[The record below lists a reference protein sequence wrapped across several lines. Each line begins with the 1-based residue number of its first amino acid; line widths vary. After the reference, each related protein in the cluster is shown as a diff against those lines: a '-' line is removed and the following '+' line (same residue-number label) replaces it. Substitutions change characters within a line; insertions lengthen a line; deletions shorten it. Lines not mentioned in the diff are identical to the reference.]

1 MPYIQRNEYGKV
13 VALTFT
19 EGTSSE
25 FLPVE
30 SPEVL
35 QLLAGQGD
43 TSSLEMMLDDLKLI
57 RVIEDLIDIL
67 ISKNII
73 IFSELPLP
81 VQQKILLKKGH
92 RDKLF
97 GSGSSII
104 GSESEEG
111 IL

>member
-1 MPYIQRNEYGKV
+1 MPYVIRNEHGKV
-13 VALTFT
+13 TVLTDKA
-19 EGTSSE
+19 GASSE
-25 FLPVE
+25 FLAAE
-30 SPEVL
+30 HPEVL
-35 QLLAGQGD
+35 AFLTAPQGDAANVEMLLA
-43 TSSLEMMLDDLKLI
+43 DLKMI

-81 VQQKILLKKGH
+81 VQQKILLKKGY

-97 GSGSSII
+97 GSGAYLM
-104 GSESEEG
+104 GSAED

>member
-1 MPYIQRNEYGKV
+1 MPYIQRDEHGKV
-13 VALTFT
+13 VALTFA

-25 FLPVE
+25 FLPAE
-30 SPEVL
+30 NPEIL
-35 QLLAGQGD
+35 QFLAGKD
-43 TSSLEMMLDDLKLI
+43 DASSLELLLSDLKMI
-57 RVIEDLIDIL
+57 RVIEDLIDIM
-67 ISKNII
+67 IAKNII

-97 GSGSSII
+97 GSGGDII
-104 GSESEEG
+104 GSEEG

>member
-1 MPYIQRNEYGKV
+1 MPYIQRNEDGKV

-25 FLPVE
+25 FLPAE
-30 SPEVL
+30 APEIL
-35 QLLAGQGD
+35 QLLAGNND

-67 ISKNII
+67 ISKNVI

-81 VQQKILLKKGH
+81 VQQKILLKKGQ

-97 GSGSSII
+97 GGGSSII
-104 GSESEEG
+104 GSEEG

>member
-1 MPYIQRNEYGKV
+1 MPYIQRDEHGKV
-13 VALTFT
+13 VALTFA
-19 EGTSSE
+19 EGDSSE
-25 FLPVE
+25 FLPAE
-30 SPEVL
+30 NPEIL
-35 QLLAGQGD
+35 QLLAGKGGA
-43 TSSLEMMLDDLKLI
+43 SNLEMLLSDIKMI

-81 VQQKILLKKGH
+81 VQQKILLKKGN

-97 GSGSSII
+97 GSGGDII
-104 GSESEEG
+104 GSEEG

>member
-1 MPYIQRNEYGKV
+1 MPYIQRDEHGKV

-19 EGTSSE
+19 EGDSSE
-25 FLPVE
+25 FLPAE
-30 SPEVL
+30 NPEIL
-35 QLLAGQGD
+35 QLLAGKGGA
-43 TSSLEMMLDDLKLI
+43 SNLEMLLSDIKMI

-81 VQQKILLKKGH
+81 VQQKILLKKGN

-97 GSGSSII
+97 GSGGDII
-104 GSESEEG
+104 GSEEG

>member
-1 MPYIQRNEYGKV
+1 MPYIQRNKDGKII
-13 VALTFT
+13 ALKFT
-19 EGTSSE
+19 EETSSE
-25 FLPVE
+25 FLPADD
-30 SPEVL
+30 PEVL
-35 QLLAGQGD
+35 HLLAGQGD

-81 VQQKILLKKGH
+81 VQRKILLKKGH

-97 GSGSSII
+97 GSGGNLI
-104 GSESEEG
+104 GSEEG